1 MAAVPLNAVV
11 ASELVSVQ
19 SAEELVMY
27 AREQRARFGVAF
39 ALSLIRKLAT
49 ALHEY
54 HESQKPLETC
64 SAFERTQL
72 AQRVRAK
79 VQARMLLKELGIWC
93 YFAYIQGADER
104 FLEQSEWCLT
114 RLCNTYGSDVE
125 AEKYLAFVLWSKW
138 HAQKAQSGDMKRC
151 FTLLSHCTEADPLA
165 VSQLDVVWFRLGYL
179 YQVGAG
185 CKKNKDAA
193 QYCYAQARQYGLD
206 C

>member
-1 MAAVPLNAVV
+1 
-11 ASELVSVQ
+11 
-19 SAEELVMY
+19 MY

-39 ALSLIRKLAT
+39 ALSLIQKLAA

-54 HESQKPLETC
+54 HVSQKSLETC
-64 SAFERTQL
+64 SAFEGTQL
-72 AQRVRAK
+72 AHGVRAK

-93 YFAYIQGADER
+93 YLAYTQGADKC
-104 FLEQSEWCLT
+104 FLEQAEWCLT
-114 RLCNTYGSDVE
+114 RLCSVYGSDVE
-125 AEKYLAFVLWSKW
+125 AEKYLAFTLWSKW
-138 HAQKAQSGDMKRC
+138 NIQKAQPGDMKRC
-151 FTLLSHCTEADPLA
+151 FTLLSHCAEADPFA

-193 QYCYAQARQYGLD
+193 QYCYTQARQYDLD